1 MSHTTLNVKLDDR
14 LYDRLLE
21 LAKNRGQKPT
31 TLAAQA
37 VIDYL
42 RTQDALAATLLEN
55 QADLERWDTESP
67 TEASTTAPVG
77 HHWPG

>member
-1 MSHTTLNVKLDDR
+1 MSHITLNVKLDTR

-21 LAKNRGQKPT
+21 LAKKCKQEPG
-31 TLAAQA
+31 TLATKA

-42 RTQDALAATLLEN
+42 RAQDAIAATLLEN
-55 QADLERWDTESP
+55 EADLERWDDESP
-67 TEASTTAPVG
+67 TAVSAPPVG

>member
-1 MSHTTLNVKLDDR
+1 MSHTTLSVKLDNR

-21 LAKNRGQKPT
+21 LAGKRGQKPT

-55 QADLERWDTESP
+55 EADLERWDDESP
-67 TEASTTAPVG
+67 TGVSPAAPAG
-77 HHWPG
+77 HRWPR